1 MRNLIILLL
10 FLPFSTL
17 ASNLE
22 LAEKF
27 IRLTDATKVTGATAK
42 DIESVLSLLSDEM
55 RYQHP
60 NYGADLT
67 KAQFVEG
74 LVNYMG
80 VADAMESKVI
90 DNISGSNA
98 ITVSFISTTVVNGK
112 TKVDEKP
119 LMRLFEFNQDN
130 KITLVKEYW

>member
-1 MRNLIILLL
+1 MPKLIMILF
-10 FLPFSTL
+10 FLPFLSL
-17 ASNLE
+17 ASNFE

-27 IRLTDATKVTGATAK
+27 ITLTDATKVKGATAK
-42 DIESVLSLLSDEM
+42 DIESVLNLLSDEM
-55 RYQHP
+55 RYQHS

-80 VADAMESKVI
+80 VADAMESKII
-90 DNISGSNA
+90 DKISGSNA
-98 ITVSFISTTVVNGK
+98 IAVSFISTTVINGK
-112 TKVDEKP
+112 TEVDEKP
-119 LMRLFEFNQDN
+119 LMRVFEFNQD